1 MFLSNK
7 HTLNGSGSYSSNY
20 FEGSHLVRK
29 SGFRSRRFS
38 GLLSGGLSGLLH
50 RLLRSSFIRGHDHLL
65 LRRGQHGGLLHRQGL
80 ALSSRDDVD
89 DTDGDGDDAA
99 GHVHADQNA
108 SV

>member
-1 MFLSNK
+1 MEAAA
-7 HTLNGSGSYSSNY
+7 TVAISSR
-20 FEGSHLVRK
+20 VAT
-29 SGFRSRRFS
+29 
-38 GLLSGGLSGLLH
+38 LSGRAGSAAGVSAGFSAGVSAGFCH